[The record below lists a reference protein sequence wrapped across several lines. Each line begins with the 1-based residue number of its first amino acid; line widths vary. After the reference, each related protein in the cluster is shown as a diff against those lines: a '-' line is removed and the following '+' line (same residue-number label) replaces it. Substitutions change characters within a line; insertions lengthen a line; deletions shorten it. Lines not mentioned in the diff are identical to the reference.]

1 MSFREFSTSI
11 PSVPQRGFVVID
23 TETTGLH
30 AEARIIELGVVY
42 LSTRGNFQNSFNT
55 LLFGDGTT
63 GQWPARMV
71 HGIKT
76 HELDGAPQFKHIASQ
91 LLESIEGRIV
101 FAHNANFDL
110 KRINY
115 ELKLA
120 RRRRIPQMACTMQL
134 GSHLGYGRMKLDK
147 AVEEFG
153 LFRQISHHALYDALV
168 TSQLLKH
175 YISEHPKGVRD
186 YLAMLELS

>member
-1 MSFREFSTSI
+1 
-11 PSVPQRGFVVID
+11 VID
-23 TETTGLH
+23 TETTGFH
-30 AEARIIELGVVY
+30 AQARIIELGMVY
-42 LSTRGNFQNSFNT
+42 LSTRGNLQKTFNT

-63 GQWPARMV
+63 GEWPARRV
-71 HGIKT
+71 HGLRT
-76 HELDGAPQFKHIASQ
+76 DELDGAPQFKHIASDF
-91 LLESIEGRIV
+91 LESLKGRIV

-110 KRINY
+110 RRINY

-134 GSHLGYGRMKLDK
+134 GAHLGYGRMKLDK
-147 AVEEFG
+147 AVAEFG
-153 LFRQISHHALYDALV
+153 LFRQISHHALHDALV
-168 TSQLLKH
+168 TSQLLQH

>member
-1 MSFREFSTSI
+1 MSLREFSTSVPLV
-11 PSVPQRGFVVID
+11 PSRGFVVID

-42 LSTRGNFQNSFNT
+42 LSSRGNIQKTFNT

-63 GQWPARMV
+63 GEWFARKV
-71 HGIKT
+71 HGIKK
-76 HELDGAPQFKHIASQ
+76 HELEGAPQFKHIASD
-91 LLESIEGRIV
+91 LLKSLEGRIV
-101 FAHNANFDL
+101 FAHNASFDQM
-110 KRINY
+110 RINY

-120 RRRRIPQMACTMQL
+120 RKPRTPRMACTMQL
-134 GSHLGYGRMKLDK
+134 GVYLGYGRMKLDK

-168 TSQLLKH
+168 TSQLLQF
-175 YISEHPKGVRD
+175 YLSEHPKEVRE
-186 YLAMLELS
+186 YLAMLDIE

>member
-1 MSFREFSTSI
+1 MSYREYSTTI
-11 PSVPQRGFVVID
+11 PTVLPRGFVVID

-42 LSTRGNFQNSFNT
+42 LSSRGNIQKTFNT

-63 GQWPARMV
+63 GEWFARMV
-71 HGIKT
+71 HGIKKS
-76 HELDGAPQFKHIASQ
+76 ELDGAPQFKHIASDF
-91 LLESIEGRIV
+91 LESLEGRIV
-101 FAHNANFDL
+101 FAHNASFDL

-120 RRRRIPQMACTMQL
+120 RRRRIRQMACTMQL
-134 GSHLGYGRMKLDK
+134 GVHLGYGRMKLDK

-153 LFRQISHHALYDALV
+153 LFRQISHHALFDALV
-168 TSQLLKH
+168 TSQLLQF
-175 YISEHPKGVRD
+175 YLSEHPREVRE
-186 YLAMLELS
+186 YLTKLDIK